1 MDLVPRHHFA
11 AAEHAVPGQ
20 KVNVLL
26 QNERGQRVGG
36 GDEVC
41 KAAARGFLE
50 PASLISVA
58 VKENPAVLA
67 QRVAN
72 QGMERGLKVVGL
84 FQNVRVF
91 AERFC
96 HDRVEDDVGAGN
108 GLARA
113 QHTELKLVARES
125 QRRGTVAVG
134 RVLRNRGQNVHADAK
149 RALFAVGVVGLSDDG
164 VDDVAQLVA
173 QIDGNDGGRRFL
185 CAEAMVV
192 SGERDCRAK
201 QLLIFVHALNK
212 GREEQQKLRVLA
224 GRFAGG
230 KEVFAGVG
238 G

>member
-1 MDLVPRHHFA
+1 MPRHHFA
-11 AAEHAVPGQ
+11 AVEHAVAGE
-20 KVNVLL
+20 KIDVLF
-26 QNERGQRVGG
+26 QNKRGKRIGG
-36 GDEVC
+36 GGEVC
-41 KAAARGFLE
+41 KAASFGLLE

-67 QRVAN
+67 QRVAD
-72 QGMERGLKVVGL
+72 QGVERRLKILGL
-84 FQNVRVF
+84 FQNVCVF

-96 HDRVEDDVGAGN
+96 HDRVEDDVGPGN
-108 GLARA
+108 RLARA
-113 QHTELKLVARES
+113 QHTELKLVAREG
-125 QRRGTVAVG
+125 QRRGAVAVG

-149 RALFAVGVVGLSDDG
+149 RAFFAVGVVGLADDG
-164 VDDVAQLVA
+164 VNDVAQLVS

-201 QLLIFVHALNK
+201 KLLIFVHALNK